1 MLTEHLESQH
11 VAATEVWAPESWT
24 ERSEIGMIGTGNG
37 MGGGIWTSFRSTRRS
52 ACEILRLCAIL

>member
-24 ERSEIGMIGTGNG
+24 ERA
-37 MGGGIWTSFRSTRRS
+37 MGWAVESGLPFAARGVLLVKS
-52 ACEILRLCAIL
+52 